1 MSKSRANAYLTDW
14 QRKEALAEALVPL
27 VGGLYRERA
36 LVVAVFGTSLVGKTP
51 VQMLSIFSSAAVYAG
66 EELALRDA
74 VSLLELMNNLDL
86 GRARVDIGKLLVR
99 YARSGHDSLDA
110 WATEA
115 FAPLVSSPKSM
126 PAQAQD
132 VVLYGF
138 GRIGRLIARILIGKT
153 GGGDKYRLRAI
164 VLRPLKSP
172 GDLDRRASLLATD
185 SVHGPFNGTIEVD
198 HDAKALIVNGNMI
211 HIIEA
216 NSPDEADYAAYG
228 IKDAVV
234 VDNTGKWRDRE
245 ALSLHLR
252 APGAAK
258 VVLTAPGKGIP
269 NIVYGVNHRDLDPE
283 ETIFSAASCT
293 TNAITPVLSV
303 LHDSYGIRRGH
314 IETIHAYTNDQ
325 NLIDNFHKK
334 DRRGRA
340 AALNMVITSTG
351 AASAVA
357 KALPELAGKL
367 SGSAIRVPT
376 PNVSL
381 AILNLELET
390 AVERDALNDHL
401 RKVAADS
408 PLSAQIDYSVSP
420 EAVSSDL
427 VGDHHAGT
435 VDSLATIAG
444 DGNAV
449 LYVWYDNE
457 YGYSC
462 QVVRLLQE
470 IADVS
475 PVIFPQPADFPA
487 PAAS

>member
-1 MSKSRANAYLTDW
+1 MSDSRANAHLTAW
-14 QRKEALAEALVPL
+14 KQKEGLAEALVPL
-27 VGGLYRERA
+27 VGGLYREHA

-51 VQMLSIFSSAAVYAG
+51 VQMLSIFREAAVYAG
-66 EELALRDA
+66 QELSLRDA
-74 VSLLELMNNLDL
+74 VSLLELMNNLEL

-99 YARSGHDSLDA
+99 YAQSGLESLDE
-110 WATEA
+110 WAVDA
-115 FAPLVSSPKSM
+115 FAPLVSSPKGM
-126 PAQAQD
+126 PEKAQD

-138 GRIGRLIARILIGKT
+138 GRIGRLMARILIGKT

-164 VLRPLKSP
+164 VLRPMKSA

-198 HDAKALIVNGNMI
+198 HENKAIIANGNMI

-216 NSPDEADYAAYG
+216 NTPEEADYASYG
-228 IKDAVV
+228 IENAVV
-234 VDNTGKWRDRE
+234 IDNTGIWRDRE
-245 ALSLHLR
+245 ALSRHLK
-252 APGAAK
+252 APGVAK
-258 VVLTAPGKGIP
+258 VILTAPGKGVP
-269 NIVYGVNHRDLDPE
+269 NIVYGVNHRDIDPN
-283 ETIFSAASCT
+283 ETVFSAASCT
-293 TNAITPVLSV
+293 TNAITPVLAV
-303 LHDSYGIRRGH
+303 LDQAYGIKRGH
-314 IETIHAYTNDQ
+314 LETIHAYTNDQ

-351 AASAVA
+351 AASAVS
-357 KALPELAGKL
+357 KALPGLAGKL
-367 SGSAIRVPT
+367 TGSAIRVPT

-381 AILNLELET
+381 AILNLELDTE
-390 AVERDALNDHL
+390 VSRDDLNEFL

-444 DGNAV
+444 NGNAV

-462 QVVRLLQE
+462 QVMRLLQE

-475 PVIFPQPADFPA
+475 PVLFPEPA
-487 PAAS
+487 PFPTA